1 MMGSPNPGIWYQC
14 DCGHKVEVHVMGQ
27 MPDDIIVNHAP
38 PPGTFPGCSGPMRRL
53 G

>member
-1 MMGSPNPGIWYQC
+1 MMAKPNFGIWYEC
-14 DCGHKVEVHVMGQ
+14 KCGHKVEVHVMGQ

-38 PPGTFPGCSGPMRRL
+38 PLGQKHCSGPMRRL